1 MIKDISQKQDE
12 LLIQSFNIVRII
24 KVQFRCSY
32 LLTAH
37 LEASA
42 AFEPQFTPSPRTII
56 AEFLRATIAKESEIV
71 KIICIYWC

>member
-12 LLIQSFNIVRII
+12 LLIQSFIVRII

-71 KIICIYWC
+71 KIISTSWY